1 MATKTRF
8 HLLTNVDITSTSHY
22 DPISKNFTPI
32 KTFMP
37 ATFAVT
43 WPNGMPCSLVEIF
56 LIHKFK
62 SGSTVREDGGTIR
75 ATVSK
80 LTHLVRHCWKIQRDF
95 WELDDDDIG
104 KLVTDLV
111 AETKENLPA
120 VRARD
125 NNTVRAI
132 IASSVEFLLWI
143 QSNVMIGLRLLG
155 TGPEFRIRLIER
167 KIHDKWNNKSSV
179 QLVYHLLPPRDTK
192 EPKRAISRDK
202 RNALWSAVSNMAM
215 KPAAPR
221 WTSGRNFGD
230 MLNSYLKARREL
242 LLELLEATGARPGE
256 LARLRVSKNEDC
268 DKFFRLYI
276 VTLKRRRLVEREI
289 PLQPGVAMRLTV
301 FIKKHRKQLL
311 NTIRLSGAKLA
322 TDDCIFLSINGE
334 PTSERVMESEFYR
347 ICKTAGLGDYQCCMS
362 MFRHRFITKQVAI
375 HLQIYAQ
382 AENKA
387 REMMTNADYRTIL
400 KKVATITGHGS
411 EMSLLHYID
420 LAWDEF
426 GVGAQLEQAVA
437 IDASIES
444 TTTQVIS
451 MIGTLEH
458 PRGKSPMKILQETK
472 DILINMRQELTN
484 ATRNIHEE

>member
-1 MATKTRF
+1 MKTRARF
-8 HLLTNVDITSTSHY
+8 YLLKHIDITSISHY

-32 KTFMP
+32 KNFMP

-43 WPNGMPCSLVEIF
+43 WPNGMPCSLVEVF
-56 LIHKFK
+56 LVHKFNR
-62 SGSTVREDGGTIR
+62 GSTAREDGGTIR
-75 ATVSK
+75 ATIAK
-80 LTHLVRHCWKIQRDF
+80 LTHLIRHCWRTQRDF

-104 KLVTDLV
+104 TLV
-111 AETKENLPA
+111 AALTSETKENFPA

-132 IASSVEFLLWI
+132 IASAVEFLLWI
-143 QSNVMIGLRLLG
+143 QNNLMIGLRLLG

-167 KIHDKWNNKSSV
+167 KIHHRWNTKSSV
-179 QLVYHLLPPRDTK
+179 QLVYHLLPPRDIK

-221 WTSGRNFGD
+221 WTSDRNFGD
-230 MLNSYLKARREL
+230 MLNLYLKARREL

-268 DKFFRLYI
+268 DKSFRLYI
-276 VTLKRRRLVEREI
+276 MTLKRRRLAEREI

-311 NTIRLSGAKLA
+311 NTIRLSGVELA
-322 TDDCIFLSINGE
+322 TNDRIFLSINGE
-334 PTSERVMESEFYR
+334 PTSERVMESEFNR
-347 ICKTAGLGDYQCCMS
+347 ISKMAGLGDYQCCMS

-387 REMMTNADYRTIL
+387 REMMTNSDYRTIL

-411 EMSLLHYID
+411 ELSLLHYID
-420 LAWDEF
+420 LAWDEL
-426 GVGAQLEQAVA
+426 GVGAQLDQAVA

-444 TTTQVIS
+444 TITQVIS

-458 PRGKSPMKILQETK
+458 PHSQSAMKILLETR
-472 DILINMRQELTN
+472 DILVNMKQDLTD
-484 ATRNIHEE
+484 AARNIHKK